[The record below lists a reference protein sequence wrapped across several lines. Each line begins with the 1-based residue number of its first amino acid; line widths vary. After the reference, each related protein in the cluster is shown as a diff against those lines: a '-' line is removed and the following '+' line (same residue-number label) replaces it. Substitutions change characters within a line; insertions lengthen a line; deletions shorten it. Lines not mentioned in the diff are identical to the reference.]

1 MRGLVEHSQKATK
14 LVDHIRELRK
24 RFVISFIV
32 LVVSGV
38 VVYMFYGPL
47 LNFLRSPLGTPL
59 FYSSPA
65 GSFSFVMRICFMGA
79 LAITIP
85 VIVFNLLMFIRPAFS
100 RLIPVKR
107 VVVTSIL
114 SALLALSGAAFG
126 FYYIVPGSLRFFAGF
141 QVSGLNAIISA
152 DSYLG
157 FVTNVIITFV
167 LVFQIPLLIAFID
180 KIKPLRPRTLL
191 AGEKWVILGSLAI
204 SVLVPFAFDLV
215 TSLLIAL
222 PIVIL
227 YNLAIVIVTFQ
238 HVAIRHKEN
247 KLHSHFDPSAVPSSS
262 LSLETVSFE
271 DLVGEQQSG
280 KVVKQIAAFTTIEQ
294 PATKQSLPVSAFKR
308 AGMDIR
314 RSKTPPEIVTPAEW
328 VHRVHAPIPLNAR
341 MRLVTDINIRVSA

>member
-1 MRGLVEHSQKATK
+1 MRGSVKHSQKATK

-24 RFVISFIV
+24 RFIISFTV
-32 LVVSGV
+32 LILSGV
-38 VVYMFYGPL
+38 VVYLFYGPL
-47 LNFLRSPLGTPL
+47 LDFLRSPLGAPL

-65 GSFSFVMRICFMGA
+65 GSFSFVMKICFMGA

-100 RLIPVKR
+100 QLIAVKR
-107 VVVTSIL
+107 VVMTSIL
-114 SALLALSGAAFG
+114 SAFLALAGAAFG

-141 QVSGLNAIISA
+141 QVSGLNALISA

-167 LVFQIPLLIAFID
+167 LVFQLPLLIAFID

-222 PIVIL
+222 PIVVL

-238 HVAIRHKEN
+238 HAATRLKEN
-247 KLHSHFDPSAVPSSS
+247 KLYSHFDPNAVPSSS

-271 DLVGEQQSG
+271 ELVGEQHSG
-280 KVVKQIAAFTTIEQ
+280 KVVKQITAFTIIEQ
-294 PATKQSLPVSAFKR
+294 PATKQPLPVSAIKR

-314 RSKTPPEIVTPAEW
+314 RSKTPPETVTPAEW
-328 VHRVHAPIPLNAR
+328 VHRVHEPIPLNSR
-341 MRLVTDINIRVSA
+341 MRLVTDISRRVSA

>member
-1 MRGLVEHSQKATK
+1 MRGSVQHSQKATK

-24 RFVISFIV
+24 RFIISFLV
-32 LVVSGV
+32 LVLSGV
-38 VVYMFYGPL
+38 VVYVFYAPL
-47 LNFLRSPLGTPL
+47 LDFLRSPLGSPL

-65 GSFSFVMRICFMGA
+65 GSFSFVMKICFMGA

-107 VVVTSIL
+107 VVTTSIL
-114 SALLALSGAAFG
+114 SAFLALAGAAFG

-141 QVSGLNAIISA
+141 QVSGLNALISA

-167 LVFQIPLLIAFID
+167 LVFQLPLLIAFID
-180 KIKPLRPRTLL
+180 KVKPLRPRTLL
-191 AGEKWVILGSLAI
+191 AGEKWVILGSLGI

-222 PIVIL
+222 PIVVL
-227 YNLAIVIVTFQ
+227 YNLAIVIVAYQ
-238 HVAIRHKEN
+238 HAAIRRKEN
-247 KLHSHFDPSAVPSSS
+247 KLHSRFDPSAVPSSS
-262 LSLETVSFE
+262 LSLETLSFE
-271 DLVGEQQSG
+271 DLIGAQQP
-280 KVVKQIAAFTTIEQ
+280 VAIFALIEQ
-294 PATKQSLPVSAFKR
+294 PVVPPSHAATSQR

-314 RSKTPPEIVTPAEW
+314 RAKSAPVPVKPAEW
-328 VHRVHAPIPLNAR
+328 VHRIHKPIPLNSR
-341 MRLVTDINIRVSA
+341 MHLVTDISRRVSA